1 MSAIETVQETGDLEL
16 QISSHATIPETNQ
29 PQPFS
34 LNLTPISS
42 HLFKAS
48 VTIDPLIVDPLW
60 LTTVE
65 IFRHDRIE
73 GFDESTIPAE
83 YVNDVFKGEIQNK
96 IKHYLFHH
104 VVIDY
109 LFNELIK
116 RKIAVANTPRL
127 SFIETQDEKKIIY
140 HFDVSTS
147 DILELKDWKLFAF
160 KSPKRKRYKDLDKQ
174 VVAFI
179 DGRPDISPTVATV
192 TENDWVM
199 FQATP
204 VNAANEPISPNLISS
219 FWIFTQRQEVIEPF
233 VIELLGK
240 KFEETFYTTA
250 IDLYQD
256 EIKAEH
262 HSYRY
267 RITIMAIVK
276 GANFCLETFKTTFKL
291 KNKMDVH
298 NKLMEVFSYRNDI
311 SQRKAI
317 IEEVFHL
324 LLSKHRFEIPK
335 HLILR
340 REEDL
345 LATMLQQPDYHVYKA
360 QTNFTAYVELL
371 AEKQLKE
378 EILIDQIAFQENI
391 KPDIRDIA
399 QYFHLLSNKRLQE
412 FVYFK
417 PIFLRSDRVESPINL
432 TTISLVVMREKTLN
446 LIVHVLTR

>member
-1 MSAIETVQETGDLEL
+1 MNMEQIEGLE
-16 QISSHATIPETNQ
+16 QQASMHAAVPDNSQ
-29 PQPFS
+29 PQLLHLT
-34 LNLTPISS
+34 LNPISS
-42 HLFKAS
+42 HLIKAS
-48 VTIDPLIVDPLW
+48 ITVNPSIVEPLW
-60 LTTVE
+60 LNTVE
-65 IFRHDRIE
+65 IYRHDRIE
-73 GFDESTIPAE
+73 GFDQTTIPAE
-83 YVNDVFKGEIQNK
+83 YVSEVFRGEIQNK
-96 IKHYLFHH
+96 IKHYLFNHI
-104 VVIDY
+104 VIDF

-116 RKIAVANTPRL
+116 QKIAVANTPRL
-127 SFIETQDEKKIIY
+127 SFIETQCDEKLVY
-140 HFDVSTS
+140 HFNISTS
-147 DILELKDWKLFAF
+147 DLLELKDWKLFAF

-174 VVAFI
+174 VIAFMENRAEVPPI
-179 DGRPDISPTVATV
+179 LNTV

-204 VNAANEPISPNLISS
+204 VNESDEALSAHLASS

-233 VIELLGK
+233 IIELLGK
-240 KFEETFYTTA
+240 KLDEVFFTTA

-267 RITIMAIVK
+267 RINILAIVK

-291 KNKMDVH
+291 KNKIDVH

-360 QTNFTAYVELL
+360 QTNFTAYIELL

-378 EILIDQIAFQENI
+378 EIIIDQIAHQENI
-391 KPDIRDIA
+391 RPDVRDIS

-432 TTISLVVMREKTLN
+432 TTISHVVMREKTLN
-446 LIVHVLTR
+446 YIVHVLTR